1 MSILDEIRRLSED
14 CFQETLVCAY
24 GPIQCHNPEEQSGH
38 LHCSKNLKTDIAR
51 RCFRNP
57 VCLRKTISVRKK
69 LPSVCTSIYT
79 FEVKYT
85 VT

>member
-1 MSILDEIRRLSED
+1 MSILDEIQRLSED
-14 CFQETLVCAY
+14 CIQETLVCAY
-24 GPIQCHNPEEQSGH
+24 GPTQCYNPEEQSGH

-57 VCLRKTISVRKK
+57 VSLRKTKSVRKK
-69 LPSVCTSIYT
+69 LPSACTSICM
-79 FEVKYT
+79 FKVKYT